1 MKFYKIIVWLF
12 VCQSMCT
19 ILAQGEEDFVRGNT
33 FFTTGHY
40 VQACDAYKKIE
51 NKGFAVLYNMGL
63 AYLNIGN
70 RAQAIVYGKRAEKQA
85 NFKQL
90 TQLYELFDCMHRQID
105 ADYAPTFYEQLAIF
119 LKKCILSISMLLI
132 QLLLLISIIAL
143 ILCWYRR
150 WYLVHTKVFL
160 WMIFCGGIIFSCWWH
175 KTNIMQ
181 RQIGI
186 VIKKVSAV
194 FAGPDA
200 SFYKKSELHES
211 DEVIIVSKQQGY
223 YQVKLQ
229 QTVGWI
235 DGNDIELV

>member
-1 MKFYKIIVWLF
+1 MNVYKVILGFF
-12 VCQSMCT
+12 VCQSAF
-19 ILAQGEEDFVRGNT
+19 LFPAQSEDNFTRGNL

-40 VQACDAYKKIE
+40 VQACDAYKNIE

-63 AYLNIGN
+63 SYLNQGN
-70 RAQAIVYGKRAEKQA
+70 RAQAILYGKRAEKQA
-85 NFKQL
+85 NFKEL

-105 ADYAPTFYEQLAIF
+105 SDYAPTSYEQLAIF

-132 QLLLLISIIAL
+132 QLLLFIAIILL

-150 WYLVHTKVFL
+150 WYFVHIKAFL
-160 WMIFCGGIIFSCWWH
+160 WMIFFGMMLFFLWWH
-175 KTNIMQ
+175 KTNIIQ
-181 RQIGI
+181 RQVGI
-186 VIKKVSAV
+186 VTKNVSSV

-200 SFYKKSELHES
+200 SFYQKSELHES
-211 DEVIIVSKQQGY
+211 DEVIILSKQQGY

-235 DGNDIELV
+235 HDNDIELV